1 MRLRVLSLFIP
12 LAMVVLSHGQASIH
26 IGGNDG
32 LALLKNLTR
41 DSSNLTRNDNETNNI
56 TINTTEINIGSN
68 TTNNMANTTS
78 SIMIKERGYS
88 PTEVDLPKVPKFIGN
103 GGRVSMKNL
112 SNSSLNLTGANNT
125 SNLWTWGGKPLPPP
139 VLSAED
145 YFNYQGADIVKA
157 NRVE

>member
-1 MRLRVLSLFIP
+1 MRLLMLSLFIP
-12 LAMVVLSHGQASIH
+12 LAMVVLSHGQVSIQ

-32 LALLKNLTR
+32 LALLKNLTK

-56 TINTTEINIGSN
+56 TVNTTVNITSN
-68 TTNNMANTTS
+68 TTNSITT
-78 SIMIKERGYS
+78 KESRYS
-88 PTEVDLPKVPKFIGN
+88 PIEVHLPKVPKFIGN

-112 SNSSLNLTGANNT
+112 SNSSLNLTEANNT

-145 YFNYQGADIVKA
+145 YFNYQGADVVKA